1 MIVWIWVP
9 KKELCFAH
17 QQIDVYSSVSIGK
30 TSPCRPKV
38 YLGQNFHL
46 HQKGTFGLWSCL
58 GIHWFRF

>member
-30 TSPCRPKV
+30 TSP
-38 YLGQNFHL
+38 
-46 HQKGTFGLWSCL
+46 
-58 GIHWFRF
+58 